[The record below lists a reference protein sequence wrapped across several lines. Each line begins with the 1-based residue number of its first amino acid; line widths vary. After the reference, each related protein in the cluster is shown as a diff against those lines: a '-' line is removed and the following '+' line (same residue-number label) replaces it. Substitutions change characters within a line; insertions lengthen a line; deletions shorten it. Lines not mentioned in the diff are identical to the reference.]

1 MKYETI
7 FAGTP
12 SADTPVSNT
21 GASNQ
26 SLPSLLERLQQSS
39 PTKLPQ
45 AANYLNNNNNSMKP
59 VQVNGN
65 SGFNVQS
72 INLAGLQAVT
82 SSGSNI
88 QSIQVSRC
96 FMIDFYF
103 LSSCCLLYNDKEQR
117 TKTKKKKNPIIVRLF

>member
-1 MKYETI
+1 MFTRDNYVHGVI
-7 FAGTP
+7 QLRVGTP
-12 SADTPVSNT
+12 SADSPVNNNA
-21 GASNQ
+21 ASNQ

-45 AANYLNNNNNSMKP
+45 ATNYLNNNNNSMKP

-82 SSGSNI
+82 STGSNL
-88 QSIQVSRC
+88 QSIQVR
-96 FMIDFYF
+96 
-103 LSSCCLLYNDKEQR
+103 EQH
-117 TKTKKKKNPIIVRLF
+117 FS